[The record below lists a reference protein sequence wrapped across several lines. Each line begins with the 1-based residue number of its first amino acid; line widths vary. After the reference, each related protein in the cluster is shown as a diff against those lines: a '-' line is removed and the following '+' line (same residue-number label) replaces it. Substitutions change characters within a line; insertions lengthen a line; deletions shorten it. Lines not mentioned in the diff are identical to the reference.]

1 MDRLN
6 RRISDLVSRL
16 SPRRRGHRGHRGA
29 DGHRMAGTVE
39 YTPHLDG
46 RADPGEVVWTWV
58 PYEDDPNRGK
68 DRPVLI
74 IGRRGDT
81 LRCLPLTSKDHE
93 RDAAQEA
100 SVGRQRVQCGCCSN
114 GTFLHQ
120 NRRAAART
128 FHLAPTLWLM
138 WPVLPSPQPSWSST
152 KHQRHA
158 SPGSKLRMTG

>member
-1 MDRLN
+1 MDRVT

-16 SPRRRGHRGHRGA
+16 SSRRRGHR
-29 DGHRMAGTVE
+29 MACTVE

-74 IGRRGDT
+74 IGRRGDK

-93 RDAAQEA
+93 RDASQEA
-100 SVGRQRVQCGCCSN
+100 SVGRHWLDIGSGPWDTRGRPSEVR
-114 GTFLHQ
+114 LDRLLEIRPHDV
-120 NRRAAART
+120 RREGAVLDKQKFDLVIQAARPY
-128 FHLAPTLWLM
+128 L
-138 WPVLPSPQPSWSST
+138 SS
-152 KHQRHA
+152 
-158 SPGSKLRMTG
+158 